1 MFHGVDSK
9 AAKKVLPM
17 VLGLVGRRKLDMLNA
32 AATVKDLRVPPGNR
46 LEKLKGARAGW
57 WSIRVNDQY
66 RVVFKFDG
74 GNASEVKIEDDH

>member
-1 MFHGVDSK
+1 MFHGADSK
-9 AAKKVLPM
+9 AAEKVLPRA
-17 VLGLVGRRKLDMLNA
+17 LWAVGRRKLDMLNA
-32 AATVKDLRVPPGNR
+32 AATAKDLTVPPGNR

-74 GNASEVKIEDDH
+74 GNASEVKIEDYH

>member
-17 VLGLVGRRKLDMLNA
+17 VLGVVGRRKLDMLSA

-74 GNASEVKIEDDH
+74 GNASEVEIEDDH

>member
-1 MFHGVDSK
+1 
-9 AAKKVLPM
+9 M
-17 VLGLVGRRKLDMLNA
+17 VLGLVGRRKLGMLNA